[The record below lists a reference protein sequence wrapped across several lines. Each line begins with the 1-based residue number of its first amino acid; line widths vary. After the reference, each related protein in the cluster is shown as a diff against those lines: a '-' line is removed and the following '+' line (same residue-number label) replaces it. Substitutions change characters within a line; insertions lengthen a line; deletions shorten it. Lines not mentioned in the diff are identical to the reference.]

1 MPRSPHRSPTGKS
14 TGLTVMAS
22 KQRQPTQTDDT
33 ASDGNAPV
41 APPNAM
47 VIFGAA
53 GDLTKRLV
61 APALYNL
68 VNAKQ
73 LPDGFRLIGVDLANM
88 SEQDWRDSLTKAINQ
103 LIAEGG
109 GEFQADHIDQA
120 AWHWLINRISYL
132 QGDLNDPATYHR
144 LGEHL
149 AALDHTAGTAG
160 NRLFYLAVADRF
172 FGAVVAA
179 LGAAALVGERDGQWR
194 RVVIEKPFGHDLAS
208 AKALN
213 SAILKVL
220 REHQIYRIDHFLGKE
235 TVQNIMA
242 LRFANGLFE
251 PLWNRQNIDHI
262 QITAAET
269 VGVEQRGKFYERT
282 GALRDM
288 VPNHVFQLL
297 AMTAMEPPISF
308 DADAV
313 RSKKAEVIAAMHPVT
328 PGQALVD
335 TVRGQYDAGTVLGKP
350 VPAYRNEPNVAPDS
364 AVETFVAWKLKIDNW
379 RWAGVPFYLRTGK
392 YLSRR
397 RTEIAIR
404 FHQAPYALFR
414 GTDVE
419 RMNPNWMI
427 LRIQPDEG
435 IALEFAA
442 KRPGP
447 SVKLSTVS
455 LDFSYQDYFKM
466 APNTGYETLLYDCMI
481 GDATL
486 FQRAD
491 YVEAGWK
498 AVQPILDAWTDNPAK
513 DFPNYHAG
521 SGGPAAADE
530 LLTRDGRKWRPLD

>member
-1 MPRSPHRSPTGKS
+1 MAGRQDPLTKS
-14 TGLTVMAS
+14 MSA
-22 KQRQPTQTDDT
+22 RQKANDV
-33 ASDGNAPV
+33 V
-41 APPNAM
+41 APPCAM

-61 APALYNL
+61 VPALYNL
-68 VNAKQ
+68 VNAKRLPKGFQ
-73 LPDGFRLIGVDLANM
+73 LVGVDLA
-88 SEQDWRDSLTKAINQ
+88 SKSTEEWRKGLTETMN
-103 LIAEGG
+103 EFVGG
-109 GEFQADHIDQA
+109 QGEFQADHIDQTS
-120 AWHWLINRISYL
+120 WRWLTDRMSYM
-132 QGDLNDPATYHR
+132 QGDLNDPGMYRR

-149 AALDHTAGTAG
+149 AELDKTAGTAG
-160 NRLFYLAVADRF
+160 NHLFYLAIADRF
-172 FGAVVAA
+172 FSLAVAGLA
-179 LGAAALVGERDGQWR
+179 KAGLTTEKEGYWR

-213 SAILKVL
+213 AEILKVL
-220 REHQIYRIDHFLGKE
+220 QEHQIYRMDHFLGKE

-251 PLWNRQNIDHI
+251 PLWNRQHI
-262 QITAAET
+262 NHVQITAAET
-269 VGVEQRGKFYERT
+269 VGVEHRGKFYEKT

-313 RSKKAEVIAAMHPVT
+313 RSKKAEVIEAIRPFGPAR
-328 PGQALVD
+328 ALKD
-335 TVRGQYDAGTVLGKP
+335 SVRGQYDAGTVLGKA
-350 VPAYRNEPNVAPDS
+350 VRAYRQEPDVAPDS
-364 AVETFVAWKLKIDNW
+364 NTETYIACKLKIDNW

-392 YLSRR
+392 YMKRR
-397 RTEIAIR
+397 WTEIAIR
-404 FHQAPYALFR
+404 FNQAPYTLFR

-442 KRPGP
+442 KQPGP
-447 SVKLSTVS
+447 SVRLSTVS
-455 LDFSYQDYFKM
+455 MDFAYKTYFKM
-466 APNTGYETLLYDCMI
+466 APNTGYETLIYDCMT

-491 YVEAGWK
+491 NVEAGWR
-498 AVQPILDAWTDNPAK
+498 AVQPILDAWANNPPR
-513 DFPNYHAG
+513 DFPNYVAG
-521 SGGPAAADE
+521 GSGPAAADE
-530 LLTRDGRKWRPLD
+530 LLARDGRTWRSLD